1 MVYAIYIMDTLLEL
15 RTAVQSDLTVNS
27 ESTLFAPTII
37 DLAINRS
44 YRKAGAL
51 FKWSETED
59 AQKTSTVSGQE
70 YYDYPDNW
78 RPNSA
83 WKLVVDDEDYDD
95 PLAFKDYLYEKE
107 NDIPCG
113 ADYLW
118 SQQWRRFFLYPTP
131 TANGNNNMTIWGIK
145 VVDKLVN
152 DGDTT
157 IFSYAMPDCNE
168 AVVLEAVAILK
179 AKGEDEKSG
188 MFRSAEAKGLLA
200 NAWQKIRAE
209 EAKFEKTQPLLNVPD
224 FFGKSGATGYKYSTD
239 NF

>member
-1 MVYAIYIMDTLLEL
+1 MDTLLEL

-27 ESTLFAPTII
+27 ESTLFTPTVI

-51 FKWSETED
+51 FKWAETED
-59 AQKTSTVSGQE
+59 AKKTSTQVGQE

-83 WKLVVDDEDYDD
+83 WKLTVDDEDYYD

-107 NDIPCG
+107 NDIPSG
-113 ADYLW
+113 SDYLW
-118 SQQWRRFFLYPTP
+118 TQQWRRFFIYPTP
-131 TANGNNNMTIWGIK
+131 TVAGSNNISIWGIK
-145 VVDKLVN
+145 VVDKLEE
-152 DGDTT
+152 DTDVT

-209 EAKFEKTQPLLNVPD
+209 EAKFEKTQPLLDVPN
-224 FFGKSGATGYKYSTD
+224 FFGNTSNSYKYPIGK
-239 NF
+239 F